1 MLRFLM
7 TKLEFDVVRHS
18 GTKMIVMKEEVLKF
32 HRYLEAGSTPYP
44 QRAAEGSTKEA
55 EGGLRGMWR
64 DPLL

>member
-1 MLRFLM
+1 
-7 TKLEFDVVRHS
+7 
-18 GTKMIVMKEEVLKF
+18 MIVMKEEVLKF

-55 EGGLRGMWR
+55 EGGLRGMRR